1 MAVTQ
6 ESARVIRFA
15 AAADA
20 VTTKLIVQKV
30 IWLTPTT
37 AAHELKLTN
46 TAGDVLLNIKCP
58 TGNAG
63 SFVEVDFHLAP
74 QFFDGLI
81 VATMASGT
89 CDVYVI

>member
-1 MAVTQ
+1 MAVSQTT
-6 ESARVIRFA
+6 EKVIIFG

-20 VTTKLIVQKV
+20 VTDRLLVQKV

-46 TAGDVLLNIKCP
+46 TAGTILLDVKCP

-63 SFVEVDFHLAP
+63 SYVEVDFHLAP

-81 VATMASGT
+81 VATMTSGT
-89 CDVYVI
+89 CHVYTI